1 MFEIYLQFYYFC
13 IILQDTFGAVPSSY
27 ICHKSTTE
35 GNMLVKLCQKT
46 WATMKRAVSQRKLL
60 KSINTLKPRKRLW
73 NLLGK
78 TTTVSIIAVV
88 TGNSPPGNNQ
98 KIASRPVKNN
108 QLNVNAS
115 KPDAA
120 ALFLSGI
127 KKVS

>member
-1 MFEIYLQFYYFC
+1 
-13 IILQDTFGAVPSSY
+13 
-27 ICHKSTTE
+27 
-35 GNMLVKLCQKT
+35 MLVKLCQKT

-98 KIASRPVKNN
+98 KIASRPV
-108 QLNVNAS
+108 
-115 KPDAA
+115 
-120 ALFLSGI
+120 
-127 KKVS
+127 